1 MDIEKLRLILETLQ
15 GVGHEAGSLAMLYLW
30 LQFGSAAVTNLCIAA
45 AILGAAYLGYRAI
58 RVGYGADAYES
69 LLHDM
74 RNQLF
79 PGTGGYL
86 TDDERQRTMAAIRAL
101 VAEKRA
107 KERQA

>member
-1 MDIEKLRLILETLQ
+1 MDIEKLKLILETIQ
-15 GVGHEAGSLAMLYLW
+15 GVGHEAGSLAMLYMW

-45 AILGAAYLGYRAI
+45 AVLGAAYFGYRAV
-58 RVGYGADAYES
+58 RVGYGVDAYDS
-69 LLHDM
+69 LFRDM

-86 TDDERQRTMAAIRAL
+86 TDDERHRTMSAIRAL

-107 KERQA
+107 KEQS

>member
-1 MDIEKLRLILETLQ
+1 MEIEQLKLILETLQ
-15 GVGHEAGSLAMLYLW
+15 GVGHEAGNLAVLYLW
-30 LQFGSAAVTNLCIAA
+30 LQFGGAAFTNLCIAA
-45 AILGAAYLGYRAI
+45 ATLGAAYLGYRAV
-58 RVGYGADAYES
+58 RVGYGVDAYDS
-69 LLHDM
+69 LLRDM

-107 KERQA
+107 KEKT

>member
-1 MDIEKLRLILETLQ
+1 MDIEKLKLILETIQ

-45 AILGAAYLGYRAI
+45 AILGAAYIGYRSI
-58 RVGYGADAYES
+58 RVGYGVDVYDS
-69 LLHDM
+69 FVRDM

-79 PGTGGYL
+79 TNTGGYL
-86 TDDERQRTMAAIRAL
+86 TDDERHRTMNAIRAL

-107 KERQA
+107 KEQS